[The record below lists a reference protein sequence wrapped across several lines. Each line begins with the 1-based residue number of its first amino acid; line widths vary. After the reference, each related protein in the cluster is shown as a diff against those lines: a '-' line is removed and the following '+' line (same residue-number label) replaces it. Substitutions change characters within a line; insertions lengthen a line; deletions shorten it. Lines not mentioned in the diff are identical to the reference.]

1 MYQSIPTPAIGF
13 SGFSGA
19 GKTTLIERLVAEL
32 KHHGLRIGVIKHDG
46 HDFEIDHEG
55 KDSHRFAQAGA
66 DVTVISSSAKTAF
79 IEQRSLSLQALLL
92 RMTNVDLILVE
103 GYKDDQTLPQIGVC
117 RTANGKGFP
126 APLARYEAVVTDG
139 DIDADIP
146 RFDFDEV
153 EELAEFL
160 VELLDLE

>member
-19 GKTTLIERLVAEL
+19 GKTTLIEQLVAEL
-32 KHHGLRIGVIKHDG
+32 KQHGLRIGVIKHDG

-66 DVTVISSSAKTAF
+66 DMTVISSGAKTAF
-79 IEQRSLSLQALLL
+79 IEQRSLSLEALLL

-126 APLARYEAVVTDG
+126 SKLSRYEAVVTDG
-139 DIDADIP
+139 DIDASIP
-146 RFDFDEV
+146 RFDFDEIG
-153 EELAEFL
+153 ELAEFIM
-160 VELLDLE
+160 EILDLE